1 MLFKRTMYEIHISK
15 QIEIDVILD
24 FVSSKCIS
32 YSPKGKKSR
41 KCFRHCLCLRAFP
54 CLKDPPVLSWRPLP
68 HLLSIPSHSRLIHS
82 NSHGCQEV
90 LGDFLFAFILFQG
103 HRAVLS
109 CTHSCTFPGRGA
121 DTVVRIA
128 LYSDSLNRH
137 KLLKSTSHQ
146 LRILLH
152 MLKFP
157 SKPLLLPGLWRHSL
171 PTV

>member
-1 MLFKRTMYEIHISK
+1 MFQALSLSQSLSLPKR
-15 QIEIDVILD
+15 
-24 FVSSKCIS
+24 
-32 YSPKGKKSR
+32 SP
-41 KCFRHCLCLRAFP
+41 CP
-54 CLKDPPVLSWRPLP
+54 QLKTSPWPPVYSQSLQTNLLQFPWLPGGSWGLSICLYPLP
-68 HLLSIPSHSRLIHS
+68 G
-82 NSHGCQEV
+82 HG
-90 LGDFLFAFILFQG
+90 
-103 HRAVLS
+103 AVLS
-109 CTHSCTFPGRGA
+109 RTHSCTFPGRGA

-171 PTV
+171 PTE